1 MRVRRI
7 LTAPEA
13 DQRVIVPEQPVN
25 TTPSAAADLRRAP
38 SILAF
43 AGSTRRGS
51 TNRRV
56 LAVAAAAAEAAG
68 AAVTLIDL
76 RDYPLPVYD
85 GDYETDHGVP
95 AEALALKALFK
106 SHRGLLIATPEYNT
120 SISGVL
126 KNTIDWVTRPVPGEA
141 FLECFNGKV
150 AALVSATLG
159 PMGGIRAQ
167 AHLRQ
172 ILSGINAVVLP
183 EHWAVPGATDASFG
197 ADGNL
202 QDATHQAMVQRVGAS
217 LARFLS
223 RLAD

>member
-1 MRVRRI
+1 MADQSSN
-7 LTAPEA
+7 TAP
-13 DQRVIVPEQPVN
+13 
-25 TTPSAAADLRRAP
+25 SASATAAP

-43 AGSTRRGS
+43 SGSTRRGS

-56 LAVAAAAAEAAG
+56 LAIAAAAAEAAG
-68 AAVTLIDL
+68 ATVTLIDL

-85 GDYETDHGVP
+85 GDDEAEHGVP
-95 AEALALKALFK
+95 AAALALKALFK

-126 KNTIDWVTRPVPGEA
+126 KNTIDWVSRPVAGEA
-141 FLECFNGKV
+141 FFECFNGKV

-172 ILSGINAVVLP
+172 ILGGINAVVLP
-183 EHWAVPGATDASFG
+183 EHWAVPSATDASFG
-197 ADGNL
+197 SDGQL
-202 QDATHQAMVQRVGAS
+202 LDATHQAMVQRVGAS
-217 LARFLS
+217 LARFLY